1 MEQTLG
7 LEPDEDPWALLP
19 PAGRIPRGTAIST
32 ELAWMSRHMA
42 PWIVRRIRGRS
53 SGDGLAPKR
62 PSLAPIDHSSEAAA
76 ELA

>member
-1 MEQTLG
+1 M
-7 LEPDEDPWALLP
+7 
-19 PAGRIPRGTAIST
+19 
-32 ELAWMSRHMA
+32 WMSRHMA

-62 PSLAPIDHSSEAAA
+62 PTLTPLELELGSETAA